1 MEEAGRD
8 RPPSIAVLQDFNRR
22 LPLDGRIVPITLP
35 VGDGLTLLL
44 KK

>member
-1 MEEAGRD
+1 A
-8 RPPSIAVLQDFNRR
+8 PPSVKILKDFNQN
-22 LPLDGRIVPITLP
+22 LPNDTRIVPITLP